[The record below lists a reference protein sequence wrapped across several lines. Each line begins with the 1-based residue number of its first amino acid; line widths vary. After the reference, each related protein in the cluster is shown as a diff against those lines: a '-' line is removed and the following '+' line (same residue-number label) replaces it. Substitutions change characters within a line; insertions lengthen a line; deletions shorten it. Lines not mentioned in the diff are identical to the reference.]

1 MEAELHSQPFLE
13 LWVNFIAK
21 AVERKVSIIYLSCRA
36 DFSTHKG
43 LHIPLFHVLYG
54 GFITLWS
61 SALGLHTSISQM
73 RWGIWFCNNDS
84 LLRSPDSCRLCLY
97 SPNCLW
103 MKLIPAA
110 SQPSQTHLSEQK
122 KAGRRQVESQEN
134 PRPGSFF
141 CYVSSVS
148 TSMIILIFKIIASL
162 WGNRSPKPFP
172 ARWVNLIV
180 PSCCRFHFHKAR
192 SLGLAGWIIDPADL
206 ACHACWVSSVPAIL
220 PWIKFIPPHIICLR
234 NLCLAGLSVHVKFEL
249 Q

>member
-21 AVERKVSIIYLSCRA
+21 AMERKVSIIYLSCRA

-103 MKLIPAA
+103 IKLIPAA
-110 SQPSQTHLSEQK
+110 SQPSQTHLSQSR
-122 KAGRRQVESQEN
+122 GRSEEGRWKVRRIWEVGPFSH
-134 PRPGSFF
+134 
-141 CYVSSVS
+141 YVSSVS
-148 TSMIILIFKIIASL
+148 TSMIILPLRGFWFLRLSL
-162 WGNRSPKPFP
+162 PCEGTE
-172 ARWVNLIV
+172 ALNL
-180 PSCCRFHFHKAR
+180 FQ
-192 SLGLAGWIIDPADL
+192 LG
-206 ACHACWVSSVPAIL
+206 
-220 PWIKFIPPHIICLR
+220 
-234 NLCLAGLSVHVKFEL
+234 EL
-249 Q
+249 IW

>member
-1 MEAELHSQPFLE
+1 MEAELHPQPFLE

-21 AVERKVSIIYLSCRA
+21 AMERKVSIIYLSCRA

-110 SQPSQTHLSEQK
+110 SQPSQTHLSQSR
-122 KAGRRQVESQEN
+122 GRPEEGRWKVRRIQDLALFSVMSQVSLLPWFFWFLRLLLPCEGTEALNLFQLGELICKFLHAVSSTST
-134 PRPGSFF
+134 RPG
-141 CYVSSVS
+141 
-148 TSMIILIFKIIASL
+148 
-162 WGNRSPKPFP
+162 P
-172 ARWVNLIV
+172 
-180 PSCCRFHFHKAR
+180 
-192 SLGLAGWIIDPADL
+192 
-206 ACHACWVSSVPAIL
+206 
-220 PWIKFIPPHIICLR
+220 
-234 NLCLAGLSVHVKFEL
+234 
-249 Q
+249 